1 MVISDGSSD
10 VCSADLTIAIALACV
25 AIDIE
30 LEPAVGAALHRL
42 RWATVNLQIQFLL
55 TRCPDAEV
63 RALSIA
69 HSRTERQQ
77 VGVAMAHAARDGDR
91 VRAVIRGGA
100 VNHDGR
106 ASRSE
111 EHTAELQSLMR
122 I

>member
-1 MVISDGSSD
+1 MRRRPPRSTRTDTLLPYTTLFRS
-10 VCSADLTIAIALACV
+10 
-25 AIDIE
+25 IDIE

-77 VGVAMAHAARDGDR
+77 VGVAMAHAARD
-91 VRAVIRGGA
+91 ASS
-100 VNHDGR
+100 
-106 ASRSE
+106 SRSGASADRTSTRLNSS
-111 EHTAELQSLMR
+111 H
-122 I
+122 